1 MLNKFFKTI
10 HNKYSRFF
18 KFIFFLRYLFVI
30 FFVSS
35 SLFLTIPIFFNY
47 EKKEELIKNYFIKN
61 YNFEIGQYENIKY
74 KAFPVPRIE
83 LKKVQ
88 IKLRNSDT
96 NLNVNNLKVYPKI
109 LNIYN
114 FNNFDA
120 NKVVL
125 NKNNAT
131 VEISNFPIFLEQI
144 LSQKKK
150 ISFDDLNL
158 KIINDN
164 KLVLDFANLFFSNF
178 GYKKNFIIGKVFG
191 KKFKAEIGDNSKS
204 IRFKVLNSGISTDIY
219 FDEKKGTGSFKS
231 KILNTNL
238 KFNFE
243 YDNQKLKIL
252 NSYFRSKNLSFSNE
266 SLITLTPFFYAET
279 NLELE
284 ELNFKIFEKINFIK
298 LIEFKEGLQKINSKN
313 IITYKPKNFSKRTID
328 NLFLQVDLAYG
339 RLYYKKKFLLSKNL
353 FECEGNL
360 NMFEE
365 YPLFYFDCFTLIH
378 NQKKLFKRFSINI
391 KSNKDVLR
399 LKAKGNLNILNKKIN
414 FDKVLI
420 NGKNSS
426 KEDLKYF
433 KNSFENI
440 LFDKSFLEIFEL
452 KKIKNFVLEII

>member
-125 NKNNAT
+125 NRNNAT

>member
-1 MLNKFFKTI
+1 M
-10 HNKYSRFF
+10 
-18 KFIFFLRYLFVI
+18 
-30 FFVSS
+30 
-35 SLFLTIPIFFNY
+35 TIPIFFNY

-125 NKNNAT
+125 NRNNAT

-365 YPLFYFDCFTLIH
+365 YPLFYFDCSSVI
-378 NQKKLFKRFSINI
+378 NDKKKLLKKFSINT
-391 KSNKDVLR
+391 KSNKDILR
-399 LKAKGNLNILNKKIN
+399 LKVKGKLNILNKKIS
-414 FDKVLI
+414 FDKVSL
-420 NGKNSS
+420 NKKNSS
-426 KEDLKYF
+426 KEDLNYF

-440 LFDKSFLEIFEL
+440 LFNKSVLEIFEL
-452 KKIKNFVLEII
+452 KKIKNFVVEIM